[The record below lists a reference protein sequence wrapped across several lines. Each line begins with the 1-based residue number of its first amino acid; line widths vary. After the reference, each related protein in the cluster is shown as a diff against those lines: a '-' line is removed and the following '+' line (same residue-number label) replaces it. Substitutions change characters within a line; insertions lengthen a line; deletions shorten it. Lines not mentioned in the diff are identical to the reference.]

1 VIKLGLKDIIHHYI
15 WEEDDEEK
23 LKQVLQELGWE
34 FRGEEVDD
42 YGNSYLVFKKD
53 RKLLVISD
61 SGDFMIERDENYK

>member
-1 VIKLGLKDIIHHYI
+1 MGLKDIIHHYI

>member
-1 VIKLGLKDIIHHYI
+1 MIKLGLKDIIHHYI